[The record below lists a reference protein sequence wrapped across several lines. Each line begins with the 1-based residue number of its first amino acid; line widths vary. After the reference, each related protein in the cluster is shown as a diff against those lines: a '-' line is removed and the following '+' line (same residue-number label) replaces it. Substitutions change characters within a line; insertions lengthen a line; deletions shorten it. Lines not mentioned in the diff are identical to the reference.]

1 MFQNSGSG
9 FQEKALK
16 YQLQCA
22 SLIKPLLVFSLLVF
36 HWSKSNGQSL
46 SHCGKE
52 LHKCM
57 NTRTGALVGH
67 QNSSYRFQ
75 EEILFSV

>member
-1 MFQNSGSG
+1 MSLSSGSG

-22 SLIKPLLVFSLLVF
+22 CLTMPLLVFSLLVF

-52 LHKCM
+52 LHKSM

-67 QNSSYRFQ
+67 QNNSYRFQ
-75 EEILFSV
+75 EEVLFSF

>member
-1 MFQNSGSG
+1 MSLSSG
-9 FQEKALK
+9 FGFLGKALK

-46 SHCGKE
+46 SHCRKE

-57 NTRTGALVGH
+57 HTRTGALVGH